1 MKKKFLS
8 VIIPVFNTSIKLL
21 KQCVSSVAKLDTN
34 DVEIIIVD
42 DFSNSETESFLKSI
56 KKKNIKVYRNFKN
69 KGISYSRN
77 FGIKL
82 SNSEYITFVDSDDYI
97 FKNKF
102 KLIKNSIIRNNNPD
116 IAVTKFD
123 TNYFKITDNKEFK
136 DKNFKFKSREKII
149 YDFSKINFKSFWH
162 FETVWCLF
170 FKKEFLLQNKIKF
183 ENKAFRNEDQEYV
196 IKSFFLSKKTLIINK
211 KFYFYRIH
219 NSNIRYNN
227 QISEIKMFN
236 GNIKLIENL
245 INFFK
250 RNKFKNNINNLPLTI
265 LESLIVSSVPFVYKI
280 KNKTLIKMNNL
291 ISKILSIFKESALDR
306 SKLNFLDVKTS
317 LDHFFNN
324 VINSKIKKNIYIY
337 CASES
342 SIPII
347 HFLNDKKIH
356 IKGLIDSNDNL
367 KNKFF
372 FNIKIS
378 SLNEVHREYIKNEN
392 IIILVTHPEKK
403 TYLKIKE
410 QIIKKGFL
418 PSNIKNIGY
427 KKILSL

>member
-1 MKKKFLS
+1 MRKKFLS

-21 KQCVSSVAKLDTN
+21 KQCVNSVAKLDTN
-34 DVEIIIVD
+34 DVEIIIID

-149 YDFSKINFKSFWH
+149 YNFSKINFKSFWH

-170 FKKEFLLQNKIKF
+170 FKKEFLLKNKIKF

-196 IKSFFLSKKTLIINK
+196 IKSFFLSKKTLIINE

-291 ISKILSIFKESALDR
+291 ISKMLSIFKESALDR

-317 LDHFFNN
+317 LDLFFNN

-372 FNIKIS
+372 FNIRIS
-378 SLNEVHREYIKNEN
+378 SLNEVHREHIKNKN
-392 IIILVTHPEKK
+392 IIILVSHPEKK

>member
-8 VIIPVFNTSIKLL
+8 VIIPVFNTNIKLL
-21 KQCVSSVAKLDTN
+21 KQCIYSVAKLDTEKV
-34 DVEIIIVD
+34 DIIIVD
-42 DFSNSETESFLKSI
+42 DFSNLEIQSFLNNI
-56 KKKNIKVYRNFKN
+56 KNKNIRIYRNSKQR
-69 KGISYSRN
+69 GISYTRN

-82 SNSEYITFVDSDDYI
+82 SKTKYITFVDSDDYI
-97 FKNKF
+97 FGNTF
-102 KLIKNSIIRNNNPD
+102 NSIRNAIIKNNYPD

-123 TNYFKITDNKEFK
+123 TNYFKVTDNKKFK
-136 DKNFKFKSREKII
+136 DKNFKFKNKEKII
-149 YDFSKINFKSFWH
+149 YDFSKINFKPFWH

-170 FKKEFLLQNKIKF
+170 FKKEFLLKNKIKF

-196 IKSFFLSKKTLIINK
+196 IKTFFLSKKTLIINK

-219 NSNIRYNN
+219 DSNIRYNN
-227 QISEIKMFN
+227 QISETKMFD

-250 RNKFKNNINNLPLTI
+250 RNKFKNNINKLPLEI
-265 LESLIVSSVPFVYKI
+265 LDSLILSSIPFVYKI
-280 KNKTLIKMNNL
+280 KKKKLIKMNTL
-291 ISKILSIFKESALDR
+291 ISKMLNIFKESAIEK
-306 SKLNFLDVKTS
+306 SELNFLDVKKS
-317 LDHFFNN
+317 LDLFFNN
-324 VINSKIKKNIYIY
+324 AINYKQEKNIYIY

-356 IKGLIDSNDNL
+356 IKGLIDSNENL
-367 KNKFF
+367 INKYF
-372 FNIKIS
+372 FNIKIF
-378 SLNEVHREYIKNEN
+378 SLNEVRKDHIKNKN

-410 QIIKKGFL
+410 QIINRSFL
-418 PSNIKNIGY
+418 PNNIKNVGY
-427 KKILSL
+427 KKILNL